1 MKFAFLAALILVLTS
16 TTTSSIVDCGAGT
29 SLFQITELGLTPDPP
44 IIGKDVY
51 LTLKFNNPYSE
62 IDDGT
67 ATSKVSINGIP
78 YPPSSDPLCEKTA
91 CPLKVGA
98 NDRSTSSLWPELS
111 GKIDTTIQWTDVN
124 GGMLLCIHSIVKV
137 ASTEQYLRGNKTISS

>member
-1 MKFAFLAALILVLTS
+1 MKLGFLAALILGLTS
-16 TTTSSIVDCGAGT
+16 STNSSIVDCGTGT
-29 SLFQITELGLTPDPP
+29 SLFQITDLALTPDPP
-44 IIGKDVY
+44 VIGKDVY

-62 IDDGT
+62 IEEGT

-111 GKIDTTIQWTDVN
+111 GKIDTTIHWTDVN
-124 GGMLLCIHSIVKV
+124 GGVLLCIHSTVKV
-137 ASTEQYLRGNKTISS
+137 AAAEQYLRGNKTLSS